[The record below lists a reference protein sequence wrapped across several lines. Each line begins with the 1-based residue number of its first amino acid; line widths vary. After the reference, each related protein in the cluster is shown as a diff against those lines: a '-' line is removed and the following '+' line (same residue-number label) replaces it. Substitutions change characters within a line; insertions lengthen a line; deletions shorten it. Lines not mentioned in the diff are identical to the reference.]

1 MKIPCHND
9 DICLPVSAY
18 EPSDAAHYSK
28 KVYSV
33 SFSQS
38 NWENRALH
46 LLVMPGVETAFNKC
60 QGLRQ
65 KLLIQKNMNPLK
77 YTNLIVIKIY
87 ITSVES

>member
-33 SFSQS
+33 
-38 NWENRALH
+38 RALANQIEK
-46 LLVMPGVETAFNKC
+46 LELYILVMPGVKTAFNDAKD
-60 QGLRQ
+60 
-65 KLLIQKNMNPLK
+65 
-77 YTNLIVIKIY
+77 
-87 ITSVES
+87 

>member
-33 SFSQS
+33 
-38 NWENRALH
+38 RALANQI
-46 LLVMPGVETAFNKC
+46 E
-60 QGLRQ
+60 
-65 KLLIQKNMNPLK
+65 KLEL
-77 YTNLIVIKIY
+77 YIY
-87 ITSVES
+87 W

>member
-33 SFSQS
+33 GALANQI
-38 NWENRALH
+38 EKLELGLH
-46 LLVMPGVETAFNKC
+46 LLVIPGVETASNKH

-65 KLLIQKNMNPLK
+65 NCLYKSTCIH
-77 YTNLIVIKIY
+77 
-87 ITSVES
+87 